1 MSYDENLIGNPLRE
15 LRGHLTEMNGRI
27 ARAESELN
35 EIKAVRNRIAAAVR
49 ALDPPPKP
57 TPKKKNGAPVSVSE
71 ESLRQMTEWLRER
84 GPDLNLDGFWVTGLD
99 ADPDFTIYQSDAGI
113 RSAVKVLHERGVIAL
128 DRVAQGG
135 RRVYKVVTE

>member
-1 MSYDENLIGNPLRE
+1 MTYDENLIGNPLRE
-15 LRGHLTEMNGRI
+15 LRGHLGEMNARI
-27 ARAESELN
+27 ERAESELN

-49 ALDPPPKP
+49 ALDPPPKK
-57 TPKKKNGAPVSVSE
+57 TPKKNGAPASVSE

-99 ADPDFTIYQSDAGI
+99 ADPNFTIYQSDAGI
-113 RSAVKVLHERGVIAL
+113 RSAVKVLHERGVITL

-135 RRVYKVVTE
+135 RRVYKVVT